1 MTNRLPP
8 PTRWRGGEVNLGVG
22 GEEKAGGRRRTRP
35 RTSSERVQRGLAAD
49 IIGYQ
54 EWEWQADGA
63 NGGDRQV

>member
-1 MTNRLPP
+1 M
-8 PTRWRGGEVNLGVG
+8 NLGVG